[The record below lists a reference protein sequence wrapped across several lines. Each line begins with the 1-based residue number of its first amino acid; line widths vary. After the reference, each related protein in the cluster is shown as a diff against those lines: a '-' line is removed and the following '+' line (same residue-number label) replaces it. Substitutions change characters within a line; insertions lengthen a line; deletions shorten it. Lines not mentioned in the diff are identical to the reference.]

1 MSDERNQKETEVSR
15 RLRSNYDMPI
25 IRDRDDSIHY
35 KMLMPQKR
43 KMEQRMKRDKRA

>member
-1 MSDERNQKETEVSR
+1 MSDERNQKETEASR
-15 RLRSNYDMPI
+15 RFRSEYDMPI
-25 IRDRDDSIHY
+25 LRDRDDAPHY